1 MSLLSASERKHHSRD
16 KSVTCLSE
24 MKARQASKIAEIRQ
38 ALVAAGFDTLSKQA
52 AALGVT
58 RSTAWVMLRGN
69 HKASGLCADT
79 IKRILASPD
88 LPPAARQIVQEYI
101 QEKLLGAYGHSKAG
115 LRHFRVLLGN
125 PVKASRSKKGY
136 SAWA

>member
-1 MSLLSASERKHHSRD
+1 MGGRNSLQTYPERGAAQALDRSSD
-16 KSVTCLSE
+16 K
-24 MKARQASKIAEIRQ
+24 KARQASKISEIRG
-38 ALVAAGFDTLSKQA
+38 ALVDAGFDTLSKQA

-101 QEKLLGAYGHSKAG
+101 QEKLLGAYGHSQTRLKI
-115 LRHFRVLLGN
+115 FRIQLGY
-125 PVKASRSKKGY
+125 PVTPWRSQ
-136 SAWA
+136 